1 MSGAVAILAGTHLV
15 RQSLSQC
22 LSPLGFTV
30 KEYSEPAELLSRI
43 NRLAPEMIVID
54 VDGLE
59 RVWRVF
65 TAGLRGSQKAV
76 TVVLLAS
83 RFDLEDAHEALAAG
97 VAGVI
102 LKPYAKEN
110 TRRLVD
116 LWLRRQGLRARRS
129 APRFRPPGELDAS
142 LRYRTAR
149 GWVSA
154 PVRDLAEEGIAV
166 DGAAS
171 ADPLVPSAT
180 LRLGGTEA
188 TLSLYRA
195 HSTDGVTGFRLG
207 SFQDG
212 RPALARFLEQLQV
225 RVFGAGRKKG
235 KW

>member
-1 MSGAVAILAGTHLV
+1 VFGAVAILAGTHLV
-15 RQSLSQC
+15 RQTLSQC

-30 KEYSEPAELLSRI
+30 KEYSEPAGLLSQI
-43 NRLAPEMIVID
+43 NRLAPELIVID

-65 TAGLRGSQKAV
+65 TAGLRGGEKAI

-110 TRRLVD
+110 TRRLLE

-129 APRFRPPGELDAS
+129 APRFRPPGELDS
-142 LRYRTAR
+142 WLRYRTPA

-154 PVRDLAEEGIAV
+154 PIRNLAEEGIAV

-171 ADPLVPSAT
+171 EERLVPTAT
-180 LRLGGTEA
+180 LRLGEAEA
-188 TLSLYRA
+188 TLSLFRA
-195 HSTDGVTGFRLG
+195 HSTEGVTGFRLVKVL
-207 SFQDG
+207 DG
-212 RPALARFLEQLQV
+212 RPGLARLLEQTQL
-225 RVFGAGRKKG
+225 RVFGAERKKG